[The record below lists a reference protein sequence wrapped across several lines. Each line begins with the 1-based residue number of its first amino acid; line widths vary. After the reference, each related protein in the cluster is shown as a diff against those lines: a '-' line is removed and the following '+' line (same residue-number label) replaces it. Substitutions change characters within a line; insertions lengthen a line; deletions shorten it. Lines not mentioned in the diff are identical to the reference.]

1 MKRVILGLLML
12 GGFAL
17 AAAPAHANFNLNAE
31 CNSNYAIEIH
41 GTEPELSADS
51 ALHYIA
57 GVGQLSLGPQSG
69 SISTG
74 DNNCNVTGGEL
85 IYNDNDLLTFTAGPA
100 ACYLAESLLGGG
112 IPCFDGGTH
121 VTGNLVQAPDGG
133 AILNLVWT
141 FGWTNG
147 GPGASSL
154 PMSFNLQ
161 GNAGASWVLGNSVP
175 DPGPNPSSPPPGSPV
190 LVLQMQK
197 QALHSTISLPVTGPL
212 PPQTLPVSC
221 LGCTPPSLLT
231 LGSTGGGGNGYGVAP
246 YLGLSISLFQG
257 YGAPSGDAFSQ
268 PIQGSFG
275 TTLSSLQ
282 IFANGQAGGSASFSS
297 NDNVGNT
304 TGATNDDC
312 DTIVTQTG
320 NFADG
325 ASNDGAALVHP
336 SLACADATLSPGS
349 LPGTLGGAA
358 FMLSAVVWGPT
369 DSSTYTTTTGLAST
383 MLTGGAIVPVGLESD
398 ATGLFSVP
406 AGGVNNLVFTSI
418 TSVNNN
424 TASFPFVEFFSTTPA
439 GCDVSIAMPSATATN
454 TGASQDAACTGLH
467 TPEACCTSAGHG
479 TCVNETCS
487 LELDNLSNVATN
499 PVNAVVEGDSFPFS
513 KYAFEKCTCNGTVA
527 GTVSSPLT
535 ITSSDCPLS
544 GTTSY
549 TVTCK
554 N

>member
-57 GVGQLSLGPQSG
+57 GVGTLSLGPQSG
-69 SISTG
+69 SIAAG
-74 DNNCNVTGGEL
+74 NNNCQVTGGEL

-100 ACYLAESLLGGG
+100 ACYVSLSLLGGG
-112 IPCFDGGTH
+112 IPCFDGNNHAST
-121 VTGNLVQAPDGG
+121 VTGTLVQAPDGG
-133 AILNLVWT
+133 AILNVVYD

-147 GPGASSL
+147 GPAASSL
-154 PMSFNLQ
+154 PLSFNLQ

-325 ASNDGAALVHP
+325 TSNDGAALVHP

-406 AGGVNNLVFTSI
+406 AGGINNLVFTSI
-418 TSVNNN
+418 TSVNNH
-424 TASFPFVEFFSTTPA
+424 TATFPFVEFFSDTPA
-439 GCDVSIAMPSATATN
+439 GCDVQISMPSVSTGSGTTA
-454 TGASQDAACTGLH
+454 CH
-467 TPEACCTSAGHG
+467 
-479 TCVNETCS
+479 

-513 KYAFEKCTCNGTVA
+513 KYAFESCTCNGTSGGSA
-527 GTVSSPLT
+527 TSTLT
-535 ITSSDCPLS
+535 ITSPDCPLS

-549 TVTCK
+549 SVNCK

>member
-31 CNSNYAIEIH
+31 CNSNYAIEVH

-57 GVGQLSLGPQSG
+57 GVGQLSLGAQTG
-69 SISTG
+69 SIANG
-74 DNNCNVTGGEL
+74 NNNCTVTGGEL

-100 ACYLAESLLGGG
+100 ACYLAQSLLGGG

-121 VTGNLVQAPDGG
+121 VTGNLVQSPDGG
-133 AILNLVWT
+133 AILSLVWS

-147 GPGASSL
+147 GPGASTL

-175 DPGPNPSSPPPGSPV
+175 DPGPNPASPPPGSPV
-190 LVLQMQK
+190 LVLQMQR
-197 QALHSTISLPVTGPL
+197 QAAHSTVSLPVTGPL

-221 LGCTPPSLLT
+221 VGCTPPSLLS
-231 LGSTGGGGNGYGVAP
+231 LGTTGGGGNGYGVAP

-257 YGAPSGDAFSQ
+257 FGAPSGDAFSQ

-275 TTLSSLQ
+275 TTLSALQ

-336 SLACADATLSPGS
+336 SATCADAIIPGGS
-349 LPGTLGGAA
+349 LPGTLGGSA
-358 FMLSAVVWGPT
+358 FMLSAVVWGVT
-369 DSSTYTTTTGLAST
+369 DSSTYTTTTGLASQL
-383 MLTGGAIVPVGLESD
+383 LTGGAIVPVGLEAD

-418 TSVNNN
+418 ASVLGN
-424 TASFPFVEFFSTTPA
+424 TATFPFVKFFSTTPA
-439 GCDVSIAMPSATATN
+439 GCDVSIAMPSASATN
-454 TGASQDAACTGLH
+454 TGASQDAMCTGSH
-467 TPEACCTSAGHG
+467 APFAC
-479 TCVNETCS
+479 
-487 LELDNLSNVATN
+487 
-499 PVNAVVEGDSFPFS
+499 
-513 KYAFEKCTCNGTVA
+513 
-527 GTVSSPLT
+527 
-535 ITSSDCPLS
+535 
-544 GTTSY
+544 
-549 TVTCK
+549 
-554 N
+554 